1 MRRKTPQQK
10 KQKGYAKDRRNV
22 YGEANKSARQMLRKR
37 KRKPNR
43 AERRAVHQA
52 VRTPADVADP
62 VQLEALDIEATKKR
76 GGRTRWQKVP
86 DVPLG
91 EIVESRLRRRMRM
104 GINDAVSAE
113 ARIEKVRRRSRA

>member
-62 VQLEALDIEATKKR
+62 VQLEALDIKR
-76 GGRTRWQKVP
+76 PRSGADALGGRRCRTYRSEKSWKA
-86 DVPLG
+86 G
-91 EIVESRLRRRMRM
+91 FATECEWGSTMR
-104 GINDAVSAE
+104 
-113 ARIEKVRRRSRA
+113 